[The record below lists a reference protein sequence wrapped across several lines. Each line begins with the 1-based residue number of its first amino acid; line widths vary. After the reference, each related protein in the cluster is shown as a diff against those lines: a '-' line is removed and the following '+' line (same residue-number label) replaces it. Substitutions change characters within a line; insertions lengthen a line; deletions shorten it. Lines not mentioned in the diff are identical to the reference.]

1 MLIFKQNRYIALLV
15 GVILV
20 CFSAISLLQPEQV
33 AEGKMDR
40 VQMDKLQS
48 TSRASVLS
56 LLQDESKSSIT
67 SSITRGITEVT
78 QANKL
83 NNTFSLLS
91 SAWKPAKG
99 VEWLSV
105 KKLKQKNT
113 KNTSNV
119 SIIRVK
125 ADVVQSKPAAQKA
138 SQLAETAT
146 KSSQATAKTVSASQ
160 KHPLTTL
167 YFSRTELLS
176 QEQQSKATRRYAV
189 SEEELLL
196 LQKIV
201 MAEAEG
207 EPYKGKVAVA
217 NVVLNRLRSANFPD
231 TIYKVIYQKSQ
242 FSPVANGR
250 LNRVKPNDDSIKAVN
265 AALSGVK
272 EVPDNTYFF
281 LSLKLAQDLTVHHT
295 QTYVKTIGN
304 HTFYK

>member
-33 AEGKMDR
+33 AEGKVDR

-105 KKLKQKNT
+105 KKLKQKT
-113 KNTSNV
+113 
-119 SIIRVK
+119 
-125 ADVVQSKPAAQKA
+125 QK
-138 SQLAETAT
+138 THRT
-146 KSSQATAKTVSASQ
+146 F
-160 KHPLTTL
+160 PL
-167 YFSRTELLS
+167 F
-176 QEQQSKATRRYAV
+176 
-189 SEEELLL
+189 
-196 LQKIV
+196 
-201 MAEAEG
+201 G
-207 EPYKGKVAVA
+207 
-217 NVVLNRLRSANFPD
+217 
-231 TIYKVIYQKSQ
+231 
-242 FSPVANGR
+242 
-250 LNRVKPNDDSIKAVN
+250 
-265 AALSGVK
+265 
-272 EVPDNTYFF
+272 
-281 LSLKLAQDLTVHHT
+281 
-295 QTYVKTIGN
+295 
-304 HTFYK
+304 

>member
-1 MLIFKQNRYIALLV
+1 MIIFKQNRYIALLV

-20 CFSAISLLQPEQV
+20 CFSAISLYQTEEV
-33 AEGKMDR
+33 AEGKMDN
-40 VQMDKLQS
+40 VQMNKLQS
-48 TSRASVLS
+48 TSRASVLT
-56 LLQDESKSSIT
+56 LLQNESKSSK
-67 SSITRGITEVT
+67 TRGSTEVT
-78 QANKL
+78 HTNKL
-83 NNTFSLLS
+83 YNSVSLLS
-91 SAWKPAKG
+91 STWESEKS
-99 VEWLSV
+99 VEWLSENII
-105 KKLKQKNT
+105 KPQ
-113 KNTSNV
+113 NTSND

-125 ADVVQSKPAAQKA
+125 ADVVQSKPAAQKTTQA
-138 SQLAETAT
+138 AVTAT
-146 KSSQATAKTVSASQ
+146 KSSQTAVKTVSDSQ
-160 KHPLTTL
+160 KRPLTL

-176 QEQQSKATRRYAV
+176 QDEQDKATRRYAV

-207 EPYKGKVAVA
+207 EPYQGKVAVA

-250 LNRVKPNDDSIKAVN
+250 LNRVKPNEDSIKAVN

-272 EVPDNTYFF
+272 EVPDDTYFF
-281 LSLKLAQDLTVHHT
+281 LSLKLAQDLTVHHS
-295 QTYVKTIGN
+295 QEYVKTIGN

>member
-1 MLIFKQNRYIALLV
+1 
-15 GVILV
+15 
-20 CFSAISLLQPEQV
+20 
-33 AEGKMDR
+33 
-40 VQMDKLQS
+40 
-48 TSRASVLS
+48 
-56 LLQDESKSSIT
+56 
-67 SSITRGITEVT
+67 
-78 QANKL
+78 
-83 NNTFSLLS
+83 
-91 SAWKPAKG
+91 
-99 VEWLSV
+99 
-105 KKLKQKNT
+105 
-113 KNTSNV
+113 
-119 SIIRVK
+119 
-125 ADVVQSKPAAQKA
+125 
-138 SQLAETAT
+138 
-146 KSSQATAKTVSASQ
+146 
-160 KHPLTTL
+160 
-167 YFSRTELLS
+167 
-176 QEQQSKATRRYAV
+176 
-189 SEEELLL
+189 
-196 LQKIV
+196 

>member
-83 NNTFSLLS
+83 NNTLSLLS

-105 KKLKQKNT
+105 KKIKQKNT

-146 KSSQATAKTVSASQ
+146 KSSQATAKIASASQ

-281 LSLKLAQDLTVHHT
+281 LSLKLAQDLTVHHS

>member
-20 CFSAISLLQPEQV
+20 CFSAISLMQPNQV
-33 AEGKMDR
+33 AEGKIDS

-48 TSRASVLS
+48 TSRASVIS
-56 LLQDESKSSIT
+56 YLQEESKASK
-67 SSITRGITEVT
+67 TRGTNKVSQT
-78 QANKL
+78 NKL
-83 NNTFSLLS
+83 YNTVNLFS
-91 SAWKPAKG
+91 SAWKPEQG
-99 VEWLSV
+99 VEWLS
-105 KKLKQKNT
+105 KNKIKLQ
-113 KNTSNV
+113 NTSQA
-119 SIIRVK
+119 SIVRVK
-125 ADVVQSKPAAQKA
+125 ADVVQSSPTAQKA
-138 SQLAETAT
+138 TQLAETAT
-146 KSSQATAKTVSASQ
+146 KSAQTVVKTASASQ
-160 KHPLTTL
+160 KNPLTTL

-207 EPYKGKVAVA
+207 EPYQGKVAVA

-231 TIYKVIYQKSQ
+231 TIYKVIYQKHQ

-250 LNRVKPNDDSIKAVN
+250 LKRVKPNDDSIKAVN

-272 EVPDNTYFF
+272 EVPDDTYFF
-281 LSLKLAQDLTVHHT
+281 LSLKLAEDLTVHHS
-295 QTYVKTIGN
+295 QEYVKTIGN